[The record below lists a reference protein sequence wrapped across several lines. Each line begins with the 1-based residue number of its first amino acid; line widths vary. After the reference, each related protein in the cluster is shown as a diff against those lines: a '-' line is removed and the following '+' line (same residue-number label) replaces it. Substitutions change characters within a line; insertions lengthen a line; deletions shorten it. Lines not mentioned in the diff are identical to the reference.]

1 MLLMLFVFLCFCG
14 QTVMFWYFV
23 RTQERHYQNLRG
35 EVARLRELLEA
46 RSPVADGQQA
56 LDSPSLEPAPPRD
69 SRAQG
74 ASTLDIHIDSLP
86 R

>member
-46 RSPVADGQQA
+46 RGPAAGRQQA
-56 LDSPSLEPAPPRD
+56 LDSLSLDPDPRHD
-69 SRAQG
+69 SHAQG

>member
-14 QTVMFWYFV
+14 QAVMFWYFV
-23 RTQERHYQNLRG
+23 RAEERHYQNLRG
-35 EVARLRELLEA
+35 EVAHLRELLEA
-46 RSPVADGQQA
+46 RSPAQGGRQA
-56 LDSPSLEPAPPRD
+56 PDSLSLEPAPLGD
-69 SRAQG
+69 SPAQG